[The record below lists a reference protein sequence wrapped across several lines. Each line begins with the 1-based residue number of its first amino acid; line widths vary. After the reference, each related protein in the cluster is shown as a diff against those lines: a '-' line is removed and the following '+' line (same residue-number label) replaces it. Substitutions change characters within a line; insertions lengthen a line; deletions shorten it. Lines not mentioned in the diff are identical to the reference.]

1 MCRKKVINIST
12 GYARARVFITSCFIL
27 VLDPHGAPEKPTF
40 PRPKNEKLT
49 PEFQILKTN
58 LIVSNSFLRY
68 AVVNLYIFI

>member
-40 PRPKNEKLT
+40 QRAKSDVLIPKNDVLI
-49 PEFQILKTN
+49 PDKTT
-58 LIVSNSFLRY
+58 F
-68 AVVNLYIFI
+68 